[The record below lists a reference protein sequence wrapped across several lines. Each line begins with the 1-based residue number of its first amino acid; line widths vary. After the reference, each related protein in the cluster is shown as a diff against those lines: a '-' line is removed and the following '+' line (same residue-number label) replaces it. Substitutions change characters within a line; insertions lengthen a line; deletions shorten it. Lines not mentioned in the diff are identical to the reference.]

1 VYRVQWNDFQGSPPA
16 GSSLD
21 AHIETK
27 ADLNYQYSSGSGGT
41 RLADSV
47 TVTIRMLRGSS
58 WARKQRIN
66 SWSQAARDALLKHEQ
81 GHYDLT
87 ALMGRDMFIDL
98 MALKPQSFA
107 NVGALQ
113 TAVTTIAQRYDPQRI
128 HTKYD
133 STQESDHGRNPT
145 QQRAWDGY
153 IQTAF
158 TQARSPAVSAPDGA
172 AYKIRL
178 LDVLRNA
185 GKI

>member
-1 VYRVQWNDFQGSPPA
+1 
-16 GSSLD
+16 
-21 AHIETK
+21 
-27 ADLNYQYSSGSGGT
+27 
-41 RLADSV
+41 
-47 TVTIRMLRGSS
+47 
-58 WARKQRIN
+58 
-66 SWSQAARDALLKHEQ
+66 
-81 GHYDLT
+81 
-87 ALMGRDMFIDL
+87 MFIDL